1 MEEMNL
7 KDENN
12 KKLLD
17 SVYQTAQTVLN
28 MYAFVLNRTC
38 NEMLKTHIEK
48 NKQTLCETKAECET
62 LSKTLNTEIQDFN
75 WFKKARINAML
86 NFNALIDDRTEN
98 LAKILI
104 VELNNCVINLIQQID
119 ETPNA
124 INEISSVADS
134 LKKSLEKQQ
143 EGFKKY
149 LVKDPNKFNKSVEKN
164 NQNSKKKTV
173 KKSSKKT
180 TKQAN

>member
-1 MEEMNL
+1 MFKN
-7 KDENN
+7 
-12 KKLLD
+12 
-17 SVYQTAQTVLN
+17 
-28 MYAFVLNRTC
+28 
-38 NEMLKTHIEK
+38 HIEK

-75 WFKKARINAML
+75 WFKKTRISAML
-86 NFNALIDDRTEN
+86 SFNTLLDERTEN
-98 LAKILI
+98 FAKILI
-104 VELNNCVINLIQQID
+104 VELNNCVINLIQQMD

-124 INEISSVADS
+124 INEISSVADG

-143 EGFKKY
+143 EGLKKY

-164 NQNSKKKTV
+164 KQNLKKKTV
-173 KKSSKKT
+173 KKSGKKT